1 MKRTELRYPGLKW
14 LESSESKTETR
25 ISEVETRNLFSW
37 DTREGRVVMQLL
49 GSRVVIVE
57 GIPEGVDRRRCFGPC
72 NSSDNQQ
79 NLKRRARIHAQN
91 EPMNLPKL
99 TAVIEKEDDWYVAT
113 CPELGV
119 ASQGRSLE
127 EAEAMIQEAVEL
139 FLEEADE
146 AEITRRLNRGV
157 RVKQLELAHA

>member
-1 MKRTELRYPGLKW
+1 MK
-14 LESSESKTETR
+14 
-25 ISEVETRNLFSW
+25 
-37 DTREGRVVMQLL
+37 
-49 GSRVVIVE
+49 
-57 GIPEGVDRRRCFGPC
+57 
-72 NSSDNQQ
+72 
-79 NLKRRARIHAQN
+79 
-91 EPMNLPKL
+91 LPRL

-139 FLEEADE
+139 LLEEADE